1 MTRETGAVVEP
12 EVERELDRVC
22 TALEAAGYRV
32 VEGGIPNAARA
43 PELWAEL
50 VGTELLHSALPDW
63 HGLIAE
69 SNLQHIETQFGL
81 FDLGDS
87 LSAWSRAFVERRQTA
102 QATAQLMEEHPL
114 IVAPVA
120 GMKTPRL
127 DFDQYL
133 DLEATRDL
141 FDHMRDV
148 VWVNLLSLPSL
159 ALPNGIQLVARRFH
173 EAEAAAAAAAIV
185 DALEPVSIAE
195 PAPPPTDSTPMT
207 QRETMSE
214 VLPKTGFQ
222 SPYDVPTPAG
232 AEGWE
237 EMYPYYLLFDP
248 ARRDEEE
255 KRFWFYNGMHFPEPM
270 PAFDM
275 ITGGSCYQ
283 SIGLYQGRVF
293 SIPTVLGIEHRVVN
307 GYVYITSNEV
317 TDPAEIEK
325 RLEVFLPRIGF
336 YYANWDSL
344 VNRWQ
349 AEVDKRIEELA
360 TLEVPK
366 LPELEDEQEVIH
378 DHKLGSNYR
387 LMRSYDRTLQLY
399 NELNQLHFELL
410 LLAYGAYLTFFQFCQ
425 GAFPDMG
432 MQTMTQMIAGYDTTM
447 FRPDDELKALA
458 RSALDK
464 GVDGAFTD
472 GRSHEEIL
480 AELSES
486 EPGREWIA
494 DLESRQHPWFYMS
507 TGDGF
512 YHHHRAWADD
522 PRLPFAAIGGYI
534 RQLGEGRSLERPKEQ
549 LLAERDR
556 IASEY
561 SALLPTDEERGQFD
575 EMLGLC
581 RHVFPHAEGHKFFIE
596 HWGTSLFFNKMREIG
611 EVFVDQGFFEEADD
625 VFFLNIHEV
634 HEALF
639 DLGLAWSGGTP
650 GRGTLYWPPRVARR
664 KEILA
669 KLAEWNPP
677 PALGTVPE
685 VISDPTVQLLWGITA
700 DRLHA
705 WAATAGG
712 GDGVGDVSGYAASPG
727 VVEGVARVVR
737 SIDEIGTVQQDE
749 ILVCSVTAPS
759 WGPVFPKIAGA
770 VSDIG
775 GMMSHAAIV
784 AREYGLPA
792 VVGTGNATSTIK
804 TGDRVRVDG
813 NTGSVTILS

>member
-1 MTRETGAVVEP
+1 
-12 EVERELDRVC
+12 
-22 TALEAAGYRV
+22 
-32 VEGGIPNAARA
+32 
-43 PELWAEL
+43 
-50 VGTELLHSALPDW
+50 
-63 HGLIAE
+63 
-69 SNLQHIETQFGL
+69 
-81 FDLGDS
+81 
-87 LSAWSRAFVERRQTA
+87 
-102 QATAQLMEEHPL
+102 
-114 IVAPVA
+114 
-120 GMKTPRL
+120 
-127 DFDQYL
+127 
-133 DLEATRDL
+133 
-141 FDHMRDV
+141 
-148 VWVNLLSLPSL
+148 
-159 ALPNGIQLVARRFH
+159 
-173 EAEAAAAAAAIV
+173 
-185 DALEPVSIAE
+185 
-195 PAPPPTDSTPMT
+195 
-207 QRETMSE
+207 MSK

-222 SPYDVPTPAG
+222 SPYDVPTPEG

-248 ARRDEEE
+248 ERREEE
-255 KRFWFYNGMHFPEPM
+255 ENRFWFYNGMHFPEPM

-275 ITGGSCYQ
+275 VTGGSCYQ
-283 SIGLYQGRVF
+283 AIGLYQGRVF

-317 TDPAEIEK
+317 SDPAEIEK

-336 YYANWDSL
+336 YYANWDTL

-360 TLEVPK
+360 TLEVPR

-447 FRPDDELKALA
+447 FRPDDELKVLA

-464 GVDGAFTD
+464 GVDGAFT
-472 GRSHEEIL
+472 GERAHEEIL
-480 AELSES
+480 AELGKSEA
-486 EPGREWIA
+486 GREWIA

-522 PRLPFAAIGGYI
+522 LRLPFAAIGGYI
-534 RQLGEGRSLERPKEQ
+534 GLLREGTSLDRPKDQ

-561 SALLPTDEERGQFD
+561 KALLTTDEERRQFD

-581 RHVFPHAEGHKFFIE
+581 RHVFPHAESHKFFIE
-596 HWGTSLFFNKMREIG
+596 HWGTSLFFNRMREIG
-611 EVFVDQGFFEEADD
+611 QVFVDQGFFEEADD

-639 DLGLAWSGGTP
+639 DLGLAWSGGKP
-650 GRGTLYWPPRVARR
+650 GRGTVYWPPRVARR

-669 KLAEWNPP
+669 KLAAWSPP

-685 VISDPTVQLLWGITA
+685 VISDPTVQLLWGVTA
-700 DRLHA
+700 DRLRA
-705 WAATAGG
+705 WAAAAGG
-712 GDGVGDVSGYAASPG
+712 SNGAGDVSGYAASPG
-727 VVEGVARVVR
+727 VVEGIARVVR
-737 SIDEIGTVQQDE
+737 SVDDIGTVQQGE
-749 ILVCSVTAPS
+749 VLVCSVTAPS
-759 WGPVFPKIAGA
+759 WGPVFPKIAAA

-792 VVGTGNATSTIK
+792 VVGTGNATSAIK

-813 NTGSVTILS
+813 GTGVVTILG

>member
-1 MTRETGAVVEP
+1 
-12 EVERELDRVC
+12 
-22 TALEAAGYRV
+22 
-32 VEGGIPNAARA
+32 
-43 PELWAEL
+43 
-50 VGTELLHSALPDW
+50 
-63 HGLIAE
+63 
-69 SNLQHIETQFGL
+69 
-81 FDLGDS
+81 
-87 LSAWSRAFVERRQTA
+87 
-102 QATAQLMEEHPL
+102 
-114 IVAPVA
+114 
-120 GMKTPRL
+120 
-127 DFDQYL
+127 
-133 DLEATRDL
+133 
-141 FDHMRDV
+141 
-148 VWVNLLSLPSL
+148 
-159 ALPNGIQLVARRFH
+159 
-173 EAEAAAAAAAIV
+173 
-185 DALEPVSIAE
+185 
-195 PAPPPTDSTPMT
+195 
-207 QRETMSE
+207 MSE

-237 EMYPYYLLFDP
+237 EMYPYYLLFDL

-349 AEVDKRIEELA
+349 AEVEKRIDELA
-360 TLEVPK
+360 ALEVPN

-486 EPGREWIA
+486 EQGREWIA

-534 RQLGEGRSLERPKEQ
+534 RQLGEGRSLDRPKEQ

-561 SALLPTDEERGQFD
+561 SALLPTDEERVQFD

-611 EVFVDQGFFEEADD
+611 QVFVEQGFFEEADD

-639 DLGLAWSGGTP
+639 DLGLAWSGGRP

-712 GDGVGDVSGYAASPG
+712 GDSAGDVSGYAASPG

-737 SIDEIGTVQQDE
+737 SVDDIGTVQQDE

-759 WGPVFPKIAGA
+759 WGPVFPKIAAA

-792 VVGTGNATSTIK
+792 VVGTGNATSTIN

-813 NTGSVTILS
+813 NTGTVTILS

>member
-1 MTRETGAVVEP
+1 
-12 EVERELDRVC
+12 
-22 TALEAAGYRV
+22 
-32 VEGGIPNAARA
+32 
-43 PELWAEL
+43 
-50 VGTELLHSALPDW
+50 
-63 HGLIAE
+63 
-69 SNLQHIETQFGL
+69 
-81 FDLGDS
+81 
-87 LSAWSRAFVERRQTA
+87 
-102 QATAQLMEEHPL
+102 
-114 IVAPVA
+114 
-120 GMKTPRL
+120 
-127 DFDQYL
+127 
-133 DLEATRDL
+133 
-141 FDHMRDV
+141 
-148 VWVNLLSLPSL
+148 
-159 ALPNGIQLVARRFH
+159 
-173 EAEAAAAAAAIV
+173 
-185 DALEPVSIAE
+185 
-195 PAPPPTDSTPMT
+195 
-207 QRETMSE
+207 MSE

-248 ARRDEEE
+248 ARREEE
-255 KRFWFYNGMHFPEPM
+255 ENRFWFYNGMHFPEPM

-307 GYVYITSNEV
+307 GYIYITSNEV

-464 GVDGAFTD
+464 HVDGAFTD

-534 RQLGEGRSLERPKEQ
+534 RQLGDGRSLERPKEQ

-556 IASEY
+556 IAAEY
-561 SALLPTDEERGQFD
+561 SALLSTDEERAQFD

-611 EVFVDQGFFEEADD
+611 QVFVDQGFFEEADD

-639 DLGLAWSGGTP
+639 DLGLAWSGGKP

-737 SIDEIGTVQQDE
+737 SVDEIGTVQQDE

-759 WGPVFPKIAGA
+759 WGPVFPKIAAA

-792 VVGTGNATSTIK
+792 VVGTGNATSAIK

-813 NTGSVTILS
+813 NTGTVTILS

>member
-1 MTRETGAVVEP
+1 
-12 EVERELDRVC
+12 
-22 TALEAAGYRV
+22 
-32 VEGGIPNAARA
+32 
-43 PELWAEL
+43 
-50 VGTELLHSALPDW
+50 
-63 HGLIAE
+63 
-69 SNLQHIETQFGL
+69 
-81 FDLGDS
+81 
-87 LSAWSRAFVERRQTA
+87 
-102 QATAQLMEEHPL
+102 
-114 IVAPVA
+114 
-120 GMKTPRL
+120 
-127 DFDQYL
+127 
-133 DLEATRDL
+133 
-141 FDHMRDV
+141 
-148 VWVNLLSLPSL
+148 
-159 ALPNGIQLVARRFH
+159 
-173 EAEAAAAAAAIV
+173 
-185 DALEPVSIAE
+185 
-195 PAPPPTDSTPMT
+195 
-207 QRETMSE
+207 MSE

-307 GYVYITSNEV
+307 GYIYITSNEV

-464 GVDGAFTD
+464 RVDGAFTD

-561 SALLPTDEERGQFD
+561 SALLPTDEERAQFD

-581 RHVFPHAEGHKFFIE
+581 RHVFPTRK
-596 HWGTSLFFNKMREIG
+596 GTSSSSSTG
-611 EVFVDQGFFEEADD
+611 A
-625 VFFLNIHEV
+625 
-634 HEALF
+634 
-639 DLGLAWSGGTP
+639 
-650 GRGTLYWPPRVARR
+650 PRSSSTRCARSAR
-664 KEILA
+664 CSS
-669 KLAEWNPP
+669 
-677 PALGTVPE
+677 T
-685 VISDPTVQLLWGITA
+685 
-700 DRLHA
+700 R
-705 WAATAGG
+705 
-712 GDGVGDVSGYAASPG
+712 VSSRRRTTSSSSTSTRCTRPSSTSASPG
-727 VVEGVARVVR
+727 RAASRAGELFTGHRGWHGGRR
-737 SIDEIGTVQQDE
+737 SSRSSQSGTRRPRSGR
-749 ILVCSVTAPS
+749 C
-759 WGPVFPKIAGA
+759 
-770 VSDIG
+770 
-775 GMMSHAAIV
+775 
-784 AREYGLPA
+784 R
-792 VVGTGNATSTIK
+792 
-804 TGDRVRVDG
+804 R
-813 NTGSVTILS
+813 